1 MSSLLTIAGTSIREL
16 VRQRVVLAIV
26 GVAFALAALSFL
38 FGELTIEEQEQ
49 MIADFSLFATEAAAI
64 ALALSL
70 GAATLAREIEKQT
83 CLLVLARPL
92 TRFQFLS
99 GKWLG
104 AAGVQLIVVIALSLT
119 MCALLGR
126 FPPTLPLIALSIWLK
141 SLVILS
147 WTLAASSVIRPL
159 LAFMFGFAIYLL
171 GHWLGDLEFFARQ
184 SPDLLELVKHLR
196 WIVPSFDLY
205 NWKDHFHLVEAP
217 SVRETI
223 GMIAQTL
230 AWSGLG
236 LGAAGW
242 AFGRRDIV

>member
-1 MSSLLTIAGTSIREL
+1 MNALLTIAWTSIREL

-26 GVAFALAALSFL
+26 GVAFALALLSL
-38 FGELTIEEQEQ
+38 LLGELTIEEQERI
-49 MIADFSLFATEAAAI
+49 IADFSLFATEAAAV
-64 ALALSL
+64 ALALTL
-70 GAATLAREIEKQT
+70 GATTLAREIDRQT

-92 TRFQFLS
+92 TRFQFLA

-104 AAGVQLIVVIALSLT
+104 AAIVQFLVVGLLSLTLAILLGRCPGALPLVALSL
-119 MCALLGR
+119 
-126 FPPTLPLIALSIWLK
+126 WLK

-184 SPDLLELVKHLR
+184 SPQLLEFVKALR

-205 NWKDHFHLVEAP
+205 NWKDYFHLVDAP
-217 SVRETI
+217 GLRETI

-230 AWSGLG
+230 AWTGLG
-236 LGAAGW
+236 LGAAGG